1 MIDAYF
7 SDSSRTDRRE
17 RRHGRVSEYDEDT
30 PLSKPTSKTF
40 HTTEAASTKAK
51 SSSSHDFNALGVSSS
66 LPNTDWIA
74 SINANATWIN
84 TFQNGFIILHLLYLN
99 DNYEYGVY
107 GNDRENLFFFFS

>member
-30 PLSKPTSKTF
+30 PLSKPTSETF
-40 HTTEAASTKAK
+40 HTTKAASTTAK

-74 SINANATWIN
+74 SINANAT
-84 TFQNGFIILHLLYLN
+84 
-99 DNYEYGVY
+99 
-107 GNDRENLFFFFS
+107 